1 MTFQFQTVSVELA
14 PSGSRDKRVNEIGVT
29 RDRAV
34 AQNQS
39 KVNSLVNGH
48 PRELKKC
55 LLAALSAYENY
66 SYKRTPKKNR
76 VDVRLRE
83 SELAGA
89 NCFIL
94 LGSQK

>member
-39 KVNSLVNGH
+39 KVNS
-48 PRELKKC
+48 RE
-55 LLAALSAYENY
+55 
-66 SYKRTPKKNR
+66 RTPSGIEK
-76 VDVRLRE
+76 VSLSSAVRLRE
-83 SELAGA
+83 L
-89 NCFIL
+89 FL
-94 LGSQK
+94 